1 MILACENERAKGE
14 SPCLSAF
21 EKRNAKKGKRAKMR
35 KNGLKKE
42 LEQSDKIALLKMDVT
57 LAYFQGFQRIFNKNT
72 STWQSDKV

>member
-1 MILACENERAKGE
+1 MDY
-14 SPCLSAF
+14 PYCLSAF

-35 KNGLKKE
+35 ENGLKKE
-42 LEQSDKIALLKMDVT
+42 LEQWDKIALLKMDVT